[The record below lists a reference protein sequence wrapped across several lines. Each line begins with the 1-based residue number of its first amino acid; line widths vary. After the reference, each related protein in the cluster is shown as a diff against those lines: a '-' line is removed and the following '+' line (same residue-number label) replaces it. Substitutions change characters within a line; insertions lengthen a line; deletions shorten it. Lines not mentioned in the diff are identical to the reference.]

1 MSSTETIVKRE
12 QGENVIYK
20 NSGICRIAEIKA
32 MSFAPG
38 EEKMYYV
45 LEPVYSQGSRTY
57 VPTDSVELNA
67 CMRSLLDQKQI
78 DDVIIQSQAQELEWV
93 ADTKQRAVYWNEV
106 ISTYDRAKILAV
118 MLCLNEHKLKLE
130 KSRKKMYASD
140 LKMLSLT
147 ERMIKDEFAFVLK
160 IQRDEV
166 MDYINGHLSE

>member
-1 MSSTETIVKRE
+1 MKGRRVDMSSTETIVKRE

-78 DDVIIQSQAQELEWV
+78 DDVIIQSQAQI
-93 ADTKQRAVYWNEV
+93 THSFNEK
-106 ISTYDRAKILAV
+106 YL
-118 MLCLNEHKLKLE
+118 LN
-130 KSRKKMYASD
+130 SCYAS
-140 LKMLSLT
+140 LKT
-147 ERMIKDEFAFVLK
+147 AIKTDQEGKKNADK
-160 IQRDEV
+160 GKQ
-166 MDYINGHLSE
+166 